1 MRIRTREPTQGQLS
15 NFHIENM
22 FTCRECE
29 TEINQATELCPH
41 CGADLT
47 APILGA
53 EAPKTKP
60 SLGKIIL
67 RWGVL
72 LGVLLAAIWS
82 FLWFVVPERQG
93 DPTVQAEARAAE
105 SLREIRAALVDFA
118 SAQGGAYPRQ
128 FEAVGERVRLAAQL
142 AQSVNYQVQ
151 YTPGPLDADGTIRTF
166 ALQARAGNYGFRN
179 FYLDDTGILRSTRE
193 SRAATSEDPQY

>member
-1 MRIRTREPTQGQLS
+1 MY
-15 NFHIENM
+15 
-22 FTCRECE
+22 TCRECE
-29 TEINQATELCPH
+29 NEINQATELCPH

-47 APILGA
+47 ETNPGEEPAK
-53 EAPKTKP
+53 PKP
-60 SLGKIIL
+60 GVGKILL

-93 DPTVQAEARAAE
+93 NPTAQAEARAAE
-105 SLREIRAALVDFA
+105 SLREVRAALVDFA

-142 AQSVNYQVQ
+142 AQSVSYQIQ
-151 YTPGPLDADGTIRTF
+151 YTPGPVDADGTIRTF
-166 ALQARAGNYGFRN
+166 SLQARAGNYGFRN
-179 FYLDDTGILRSTRE
+179 FFLDDTGILRATRE
-193 SRAATSEDPQY
+193 SRASTSQDLPY

>member
-1 MRIRTREPTQGQLS
+1 MY
-15 NFHIENM
+15 N
-22 FTCRECE
+22 CRECE

-47 APILGA
+47 VSLGVDQP
-53 EAPKTKP
+53 APKA
-60 SLGKIIL
+60 SLQKILL

-93 DPTVQAEARAAE
+93 NPTAQAEARAAE
-105 SLREIRAALVDFA
+105 SLREVRAALVDFA
-118 SAQGGAYPRQ
+118 SAQDGAYPRQ
-128 FEAVGERVRLAAQL
+128 LESVGERVRLAAQL

-151 YTPGPLDADGTIRTF
+151 YTPGPLNADGTIRTF

-179 FYLDDTGILRSTRE
+179 FYLDHTGILRATRE
-193 SRAATSEDPQY
+193 

>member
-1 MRIRTREPTQGQLS
+1 VY
-15 NFHIENM
+15 
-22 FTCRECE
+22 TCRECE
-29 TEINQATELCPH
+29 NEINQATELCPH

-47 APILGA
+47 ELAPGA
-53 EAPKTKP
+53 DDLKPAP
-60 SLGKIIL
+60 SIGKVL
-67 RWGVL
+67 MRWGVL

-82 FLWFVVPERQG
+82 FLWFIVPERQG
-93 DPTVQAEARAAE
+93 NPTTQAEARAAE
-105 SLREIRAALVDFA
+105 SLREARAALADFA

-151 YTPGPLDADGTIRTF
+151 YTPGPVEADGMIRTF

-179 FYLDDTGILRSTRE
+179 FYLDDTGIVRATRE
-193 SRAATSEDPQY
+193 NRAASSEDPPY